1 MFNLLIDGD
10 GVISELF
17 DLMTMSASGRE
28 SVTLP
33 IDEMDAIMIDPDNSP
48 PTQPLPRVVI
58 GEPTEGY
65 NIHQSMIITHN
76 YFEKVLVGD
85 GPGNIRAK
93 CLICLQEKKKELLL
107 KMSDGNL
114 KGKQIDLVIIFY
126 ILLIRC

>member
-1 MFNLLIDGD
+1 MGD
-10 GVISELF
+10 RRPYNVE
-17 DLMTMSASGRE
+17 
-28 SVTLP
+28 
-33 IDEMDAIMIDPDNSP
+33 DAIMIDPDTQNNNSP
-48 PTQPLPRVVI
+48 PTQALFRVVI
-58 GEPTEGY
+58 GEPAEGY

-85 GPGNIRAK
+85 GPGNVRAK

-114 KGKQIDLVIIFY
+114 KSKQIDLVIIFY